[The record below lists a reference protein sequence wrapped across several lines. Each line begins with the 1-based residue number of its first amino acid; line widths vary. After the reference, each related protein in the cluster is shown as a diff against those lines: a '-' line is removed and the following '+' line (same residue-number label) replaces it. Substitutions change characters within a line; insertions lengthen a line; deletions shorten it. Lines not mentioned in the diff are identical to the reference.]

1 MADTNKNTNKANLGA
16 EATSE
21 NTTPVTYTEQQVQE
35 IYNEAQKSG
44 YIAAI
49 KQVRNEIT
57 EYLNELIVRVQQG
70 K

>member
-1 MADTNKNTNKANLGA
+1 MANTNKNTNKATLGT

-35 IYNEAQKSG
+35 IYAEAQKSG

-49 KQVRNEIT
+49 KQVRNEIS

>member
-1 MADTNKNTNKANLGA
+1 MAETNKNTNKETMGA

-21 NTTPVTYTEQQVQE
+21 NTAPVTYTEQQVQE

-44 YIAAI
+44 YVAAV
-49 KQVRNEIT
+49 KQIRNEVT